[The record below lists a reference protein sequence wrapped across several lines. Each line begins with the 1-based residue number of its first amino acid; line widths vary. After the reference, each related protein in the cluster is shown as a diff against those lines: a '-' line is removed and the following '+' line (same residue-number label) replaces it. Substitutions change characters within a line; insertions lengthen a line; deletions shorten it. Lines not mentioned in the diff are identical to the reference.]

1 MLIATD
7 LDGTLLSP
15 DGSISPRTR
24 SAVAAAEK
32 AGVPVVPVTARQ
44 LYGLTD
50 LRDGLGRWAL
60 CSNGAICWDLHAGTV
75 LFSLPMTGEV
85 ARRFATALSAAAPG
99 TVFAAI
105 QDDGNFFASQ
115 AGYPELCTFSDHH
128 RDPAGMPRMSLAEV
142 TATDCLKLVARHPS
156 LTVAQLGAV
165 AASVAD
171 PHQVHITSS
180 GAGMLEVSAAGVTK
194 DTGVSMLAERF
205 GMTRSDVVA
214 FGDGD
219 NDVELLS
226 WAPRSWAVANAV
238 PAALAAAD
246 RVAPS
251 NAEDGVAQV
260 IESLLARDPGRVGEA
275 RP

>member
-1 MLIATD
+1 MFIATD
-7 LDGTLLSP
+7 LDGTLLTPS
-15 DGSISPRTR
+15 GTISAR
-24 SAVAAAEK
+24 SAAAIAAAEE

-44 LYGLTD
+44 LYGLDD
-50 LRDGLGRWAL
+50 LRSRLGRWAL
-60 CSNGAICWDLHAGTV
+60 CSNGAVCWDLHAETV
-75 LFSLPMTGEV
+75 LFHLETSAEV
-85 ARRFATALSAAAPG
+85 ASTFARELLAVEPRTRFAS
-99 TVFAAI
+99 I
-105 QDDGNFFASQ
+105 QRDGAFFASQ
-115 AGYPELCTFSDHH
+115 AGYADLCVFTDHH
-128 RDPAGMPRMSLAEV
+128 RDPAGMPRMSLTEV

-156 LTVAQLGAV
+156 LSVAQLGAV

-171 PHQVHITSS
+171 PHQVHITGS

-260 IESLLARDPGRVGEA
+260 IESLLAREPGRVGEA